1 MEKDIQC
8 FKIGNVLKAVNA
20 IKTLIERKE
29 NEEMLALYNGGY
41 VLPKSTKI
49 VVLQYGI
56 VETQKGVKDM

>member
-1 MEKDIQC
+1 MEKGIQC
-8 FKIGNVLKAVNA
+8 LKIGNVLKAVNA

-41 VLPKSTKI
+41 MLPRSTKI

-56 VETQKGVKDM
+56 VEPQKGGKDI